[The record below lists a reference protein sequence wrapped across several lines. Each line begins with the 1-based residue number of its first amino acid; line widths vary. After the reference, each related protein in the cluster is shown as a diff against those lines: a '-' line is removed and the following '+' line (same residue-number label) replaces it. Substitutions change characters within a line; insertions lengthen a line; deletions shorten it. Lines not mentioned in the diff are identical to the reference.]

1 MDYLLLVGGGF
12 FIGMIVAAPIGPV
25 NVICIRRTL
34 AYGPINGFLSG
45 LGAAIGDGVFAV
57 IAAFG
62 LTAAAQLIEGYT
74 VPLKVIGGSML
85 IAFGIHIFNAD
96 VSALRDEYGMPVR
109 DAGSSSL
116 LRTVLSTFAFTMTNP
131 ATMFGF
137 AALFTGLG
145 TFAGGRDATFL
156 GASITVAAV
165 VAGSAA
171 WWFAVTTVTGI
182 FHQKITA
189 KAMHRIN
196 EISGI
201 AVAGFGLV
209 VLGTVIIGWF
219 Q

>member
-1 MDYLLLVGGGF
+1 MDYLLLIGGGF
-12 FIGMIVAAPIGPV
+12 LIGVIVAAPIGPV

-45 LGAAIGDGVFAV
+45 LGAAIGDGIFAV

-62 LTAAAQLIEGYT
+62 LTAAAQLIEGYS

-96 VSALRDEYGMPVR
+96 VSALRDEDGLPVR
-109 DAGSSSL
+109 DAGSRSL
-116 LRTVLSTFAFTMTNP
+116 IRAILSTFALTMTNP

-145 TFAGGRDATFL
+145 TFAGGSDATFL

-165 VAGSAA
+165 VAGSSA
-171 WWFAVTTVTGI
+171 WWFMVTTVTGI
-182 FHQKITA
+182 FHQRITA
-189 KAMHRIN
+189 QTMHRIN

-201 AVAGFGLV
+201 VVAGFGLFVIGSV
-209 VLGTVIIGWF
+209 VASWL
-219 Q
+219 

>member
-1 MDYLLLVGGGF
+1 MDYLLLIGGGLL
-12 FIGMIVAAPIGPV
+12 IGMIVAAPIGPV

-45 LGAAIGDGVFAV
+45 LGAAIGDGVFAT

-85 IAFGIHIFNAD
+85 VAFGIHIFNAD

-109 DAGSSSL
+109 DAGSRSL
-116 LRTVLSTFAFTMTNP
+116 VRTILSTFALTMTNP

-137 AALFTGLG
+137 LSLFTGLG
-145 TFAGGRDATFL
+145 TFAGGRDTTFL
-156 GASITVAAV
+156 GAAITVAAV
-165 VAGSAA
+165 MAGSAA
-171 WWFAVTTVTGI
+171 WLFAVTTVTGI
-182 FHQKITA
+182 FHQRITA
-189 KAMHRIN
+189 HTMHRIN

-209 VLGTVIIGWF
+209 VLGSVVVSWF
-219 Q
+219 

>member
-1 MDYLLLVGGGF
+1 MDYLLLIGGGF
-12 FIGMIVAAPIGPV
+12 LIGMIVAAPIGPV

-45 LGAAIGDGVFAV
+45 LGAAVGDGIFAV

-96 VSALRDEYGMPVR
+96 VSALRDEAGLPVR

-116 LRTVLSTFAFTMTNP
+116 VRTILSTFALTMTNP

-145 TFAGGRDATFL
+145 TFAGGADATFL
-156 GASITVAAV
+156 GALITVAAV
-165 VAGSAA
+165 VSGSAA
-171 WWFAVTTVTGI
+171 WWFAVTAVTGI
-182 FHQKITA
+182 FHRKITA
-189 KAMHRIN
+189 LTMHRIN

-201 AVAGFGLV
+201 VVGGFGLV
-209 VLGTVIIGWF
+209 VLGTVIYEWLK
-219 Q
+219 

>member
-1 MDYLLLVGGGF
+1 MDYLLLIGGGF
-12 FIGMIVAAPIGPV
+12 LIGMIVAAPIGPV

-34 AYGPINGFLSG
+34 AYGPVNGFLSG
-45 LGAAIGDGVFAV
+45 LGAAIGDGIFAI

-96 VSALRDEYGMPVR
+96 VSALRDEAGLPIR
-109 DAGSSSL
+109 DAGSKSL
-116 LRTVLSTFAFTMTNP
+116 IRTALSTFALTMTNP

-145 TFAGGRDATFL
+145 TLAGGRDATFL

-171 WWFAVTTVTGI
+171 WWLLVTTVTGLL
-182 FHQKITA
+182 HRKITA
-189 KAMHRIN
+189 LTMHRIN

-201 AVAGFGLV
+201 VVAGFGLFVIGSV
-209 VLGTVIIGWF
+209 VISWF
-219 Q
+219 